1 MANENPTAL
10 RVSAL
15 ITADT
20 IGADGTNDG
29 CHGNKDG
36 VDPSDKAILAHV
48 RVMVVCWGRFY
59 EDHPDALDNAF
70 ALCKDLVTGPYL
82 NQLAQYGVG
91 RGDTAGFGRIDDTN
105 PPKLLNEDE
114 ARDRIK
120 SIVRDGG
127 PLFPQ
132 PAINETSLLYV
143 LFLPPQTKPT
153 ISSGKDDFCG
163 YHRSTKFHDE
173 SQNDDLF
180 YAIIRTDSADQ
191 SSGKAFIEAV
201 SYCVSHEIAEAVTS
215 RDGRG
220 YHKGA
225 CEIGDLCE
233 QTGTHD
239 YRGWHVEQ
247 CWSQWDSACVNG
259 ENPVSVRRFLTAVAT
274 PGSLRALHT
283 PVVNI
288 EYIASR
294 FR

>member
-1 MANENPTAL
+1 MVDNRLSGP

-15 ITADT
+15 KTRNE
-20 IGADGTNDG
+20 IGAGGTNDG

-36 VDPSDKAILAHV
+36 VDPNDKAILAHV
-48 RVMVVCWGRFY
+48 RVMVLCWGRFY

-70 ALCKDLVTGPYL
+70 ALCRDLVSGPYF
-82 NQLAQYGVG
+82 NGLAQYGVG
-91 RGDTAGFGRIDDTN
+91 SGSMAGSGNIDDTN
-105 PPKLLNEDE
+105 PPATLSEDE

-120 SIVRDGG
+120 GFVGNL
-127 PLFPQ
+127 PEK
-132 PAINETSLLYV
+132 PAVNETSLLYV
-143 LFLPPQTKPT
+143 LFPPPQTKPT
-153 ISSGKDDFCG
+153 ISSGQDDFCG
-163 YHRSTKFHDE
+163 YHKSTKFHDE

-180 YAIIRTDSADQ
+180 YALVRTDGADQ
-191 SSGKAFIEAV
+191 SSGKTLIEAV

-233 QTGTHD
+233 QTGTHA
-239 YRGWHVEQ
+239 YRGWQVEQ
-247 CWSQWDSACVNG
+247 YWSQWDSACVNG
-259 ENPVSVRRFLTAVAT
+259 ENPVSVRRFLQELGA
-274 PGSLRALHT
+274 PENLRALHT
-283 PVVNI
+283 PVVDL

>member
-1 MANENPTAL
+1 MANDKPSGL
-10 RVSAL
+10 GVSAL
-15 ITADT
+15 IRGDA

-36 VDPSDKAILAHV
+36 VDPNDKAILAHV
-48 RVMVVCWGRFY
+48 RVMVLCWGRFY
-59 EDHPDALDNAF
+59 EDHSDALANAF
-70 ALCKDLVTGPYL
+70 ALCRDLVNGPYL
-82 NQLAQYGVG
+82 NGLAQYGVG
-91 RGDTAGFGRIDDTN
+91 RGSMAGSGNIDDTN
-105 PPKLLNEDE
+105 PPATLSEDE

-120 SIVRDGG
+120 GFVDTL
-127 PLFPQ
+127 PVK
-132 PAINETSLLYV
+132 PAVDETSLLYV
-143 LFLPPQTKPT
+143 LFPPPQTKPT

-163 YHRSTKFHDE
+163 YHKSTKFHDE
-173 SQNDDLF
+173 SRNNDLF
-180 YAIIRTDSADQ
+180 YALVRTDRADQ
-191 SSGKAFIEAV
+191 SSGKALIKAV

-239 YRGWHVEQ
+239 YRGWQVEQ
-247 CWSQWDSACVNG
+247 YWSQWDSACVNG
-259 ENPVSVRRFLTAVAT
+259 ENPVSVRRFLKAVAT
-274 PGSLRALHT
+274 SGSLRALHT